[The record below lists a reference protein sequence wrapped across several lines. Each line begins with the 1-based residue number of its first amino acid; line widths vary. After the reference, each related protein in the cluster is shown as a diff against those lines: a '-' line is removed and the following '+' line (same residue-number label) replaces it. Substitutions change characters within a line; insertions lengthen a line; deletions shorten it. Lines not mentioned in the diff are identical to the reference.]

1 MEVALLTPFLV
12 SEILFS
18 LQYDNYER
26 NLLEELWMVHKNMKV
41 GLTEIYNMPTYQRR
55 AYIQIHNKI
64 VKEETEYLKR
74 KTAK

>member
-41 GLTEIYNMPTYQRR
+41 SLTEIYNMPTYMRR

-64 VKEETEYLKR
+64 VKEETEYLKQ

>member
-41 GLTEIYNMPTYQRR
+41 SLTEIYNMPTYMRR

-64 VKEETEYLKR
+64 VREETEYLKQ

>member
-1 MEVALLTPFLV
+1 MEVALLIPFLV

-41 GLTEIYNMPTYQRR
+41 SLTEIYNMPTYQRR

>member
-41 GLTEIYNMPTYQRR
+41 SLTEIYNMPTYQRR